1 MRGFLVQVEP
11 EFLRRGLTPRVERRS
26 RRRLAVAL
34 ASLAAVVLFAALAT
48 SAGAFNYDQGYK
60 VLVSTTGNHSE
71 LTDHLDITATQG
83 QSPTVVMSL
92 RLPSLLAGDRLDI
105 GSELEVTTDCL
116 NSGGHCG
123 RYADGSV
130 GNPYTYN
137 PFVDTQLVLTS
148 GASRTVGTPISALS
162 ERQCRQ
168 SPRDYRNHHCT
179 LVFPDAGLDVSAS
192 GLACPLSACYV
203 NLVASAWNADAQNG
217 DKLIVG
223 EDQPDGSTVQDKGR
237 INAVRLRPNA
247 RATAPVQTLS
257 TSDPV
262 ADLLPVGNG
271 VIDRSVVFSQRL
283 DNLKTNEQLAVNA
296 NMDTNIDC
304 CTAAGSALPYRV
316 LIQSKLILASSP
328 TDTTISSAAIDGTT
342 QQGEIAEANG
352 FNCTHFDKTVSLSP
366 WDSPCQTQKVG
377 VSKMLDNTGTLYVNL
392 VVGTEAIGGTPDP
405 TDRVQVT
412 GGNLNVVR
420 YPASRKG

>member
-148 GASRTVGTPISALS
+148 GANRTVGKHGHEHRLLHGGRLGAALPRPDPI
-162 ERQCRQ
+162 E
-168 SPRDYRNHHCT
+168 
-179 LVFPDAGLDVSAS
+179 
-192 GLACPLSACYV
+192 
-203 NLVASAWNADAQNG
+203 ADPGQ
-217 DKLIVG
+217 
-223 EDQPDGSTVQDKGR
+223 QPDGHDDQQRG
-237 INAVRLRPNA
+237 
-247 RATAPVQTLS
+247 
-257 TSDPV
+257 
-262 ADLLPVGNG
+262 
-271 VIDRSVVFSQRL
+271 DRRHHP
-283 DNLKTNEQLAVNA
+283 
-296 NMDTNIDC
+296 
-304 CTAAGSALPYRV
+304 AG
-316 LIQSKLILASSP
+316 
-328 TDTTISSAAIDGTT
+328 G
-342 QQGEIAEANG
+342 
-352 FNCTHFDKTVSLSP
+352 
-366 WDSPCQTQKVG
+366 
-377 VSKMLDNTGTLYVNL
+377 
-392 VVGTEAIGGTPDP
+392 
-405 TDRVQVT
+405 DR
-412 GGNLNVVR
+412 
-420 YPASRKG
+420 